1 MTRYSLSSL
10 RFAISA
16 ATILTFMSFIY
27 GAAWAQ
33 VITGSIRGVVKD
45 PNGSA
50 IAGAEVTAKHATTG
64 EVRKTTTDSEGSYAF
79 SSLPIGNYEITA
91 TAKGFKKALIK
102 EVELHISDHLGLD
115 IKLDIGEAAE
125 EVTVVGNGLQLNT
138 ETSEQSGL
146 ISGEQIQELQLNGRS
161 FMSLLELLPGIA
173 SNMPDRAD
181 PNTNP
186 DLYVN
191 GARSTASS
199 FNIDGG
205 NNSDVIVGSS
215 SLNTFTSIDTI
226 AEVKVITS
234 TFAAEYGRSGASQ
247 VNVVTKGGGKQFH
260 GSAYEFFRNDAL
272 DAKDYLTHQTLP
284 LKLNNFGYNFS
295 GPVLLPGG
303 FNRGRDK
310 TFFFFTQEFNRISSR
325 AGSVNTRVPTD
336 AERRGDF
343 SSLLTMTQNGVDAL
357 GRPVF
362 GGQIFDPAT
371 TRQVTAGQVDP
382 VTGLTA
388 ASTGTVR
395 DPFARN
401 IIPQNRM
408 DPNALKLIGLYPS
421 PNTIIPGTSLNF
433 TSAHPTKQR
442 WREEL
447 VRIDHIFSDKIKLF
461 GRYAQDAAS
470 YLNPYGGT
478 TASAIDSPI
487 PGIST
492 TLATRPGK
500 NLVVNLT
507 SIVNPSLLNE
517 TSITYAA
524 REITRVPV
532 LDVAD
537 RTALGLT
544 IPELFP
550 ENDSNIIPVITLG
563 SGYATLSVSRQYLKR
578 LFNLEFTNNLTWTKG
593 KHIFKFGGYYTYGG
607 NRENSSAA
615 TNGNFSYNTGF
626 SGNAVANML
635 LGLPNTYA
643 EAEHMVV
650 AHTRFAAFE
659 AFAQDDFKATPNF
672 TINIGLR
679 YAAYFN
685 PWDVDNVATNFMPSA
700 WDPAKAPQ
708 VSRTNGR
715 ITIGTGDP
723 LNGIIIAGK
732 NSPYGDRMTKD
743 NTDLWGPRIGFA
755 WVPFGA
761 RKWVVRAGYGIYYS
775 RPLIG
780 TYINSSFDN
789 LPHSRSVTTLTPT
802 MSNPGGG
809 TEGLSSPNLTAL
821 DMNMKAATINQW
833 SLGIQHELR
842 GSTILN
848 VSYVGSSGSHL
859 MRPLNINTPA
869 PDPAIVTNANLLN
882 SRRPYLGWGNIT
894 QRQSSAS
901 SNYHSLQ
908 AKFDQRLKSALNLG
922 VAYTYSKSIDNSSSE
937 RNATDVPPNGLAAR
951 MERGPSDFDRTHIF
965 TTNFIWYLPKL
976 VGGGFAGG
984 LLNGWQFS
992 GIGRLWSGT
1001 PFDVVMND
1009 DVAGVG
1015 PVQNQRPDVI
1025 YNTDGPRTAEQYF
1038 NIFAFRRPRSG
1049 TFGYMGRNSM
1059 RGQNVNKW
1067 DLALYKNFTLREG
1080 VKLQFRS
1087 EVFNAF
1093 NHPVFTT
1100 FVTTIETNTTRVNPT
1115 ATNNF
1120 GKVTATRD
1128 NRVLQFALK
1137 LSF

>member
-1 MTRYSLSSL
+1 LTRYSLSFL
-10 RFAISA
+10 KFAISA
-16 ATILTFMSFIY
+16 ATILTFIFLISV
-27 GAAWAQ
+27 AARAQ

-45 PNGSA
+45 PSGSA
-50 IAGAEVTAKHATTG
+50 VAGVEVTAKHATTG
-64 EVRKTTTDSEGSYAF
+64 DVRKTISDGEGSYAF

-91 TAKGFKKALIK
+91 TARGFKKALIK

-125 EVTVVGNGLQLNT
+125 EVTIVGNGLQLNT

-247 VNVVTKGGGKQFH
+247 VNVVTKGGGRQFH

-284 LKLNNFGYNFS
+284 LKLNNFGYNFG

-303 FNRGRDK
+303 YNRGRDK

-325 AGSVNTRVPTD
+325 AGAVNTRVPTD

-343 SSLLTMTQNGVDAL
+343 RAL
-357 GRPVF
+357 GAGSDRIF
-362 GGQIFDPAT
+362 GTPD
-371 TRQVTAGQVDP
+371 DP
-382 VTGLTA
+382 VI
-388 ASTGTVR
+388 
-395 DPFARN
+395 DPRTRSGFPN
-401 IIPQNRM
+401 GIIPQDRM
-408 DPNALKLIGLYPS
+408 DPNALKLINLYPS
-421 PNTIIPGTSLNF
+421 PNTLIPGTNLNF

-447 VRIDHIFSDKIKLF
+447 IRIDHTFTDKIKIF

-492 TLATRPGK
+492 TRATRPGK

-507 SIVNPSLLNE
+507 SILSPALLNE
-517 TSITYAA
+517 TSFTYAG
-524 REITRVPV
+524 REITRKPV
-532 LDVAD
+532 LDFTD
-537 RTALGLT
+537 RTTMGLT

-550 ENDSNIIPVITLG
+550 ENDGNLIPVITLN
-563 SGYATLSVSRQYLKR
+563 SGYATLSISRHYLKK
-578 LFNLEFTNNLTWTKG
+578 LFNLEFTDNLTWTKG

-615 TNGNFSYNTGF
+615 TNGNFSFTTGSPPGF
-626 SGNAVANML
+626 SRNAVANML

-643 EAEHMVV
+643 EAERMVV

-659 AFAQDDFKATPNF
+659 GFAQDDFKATPNF

-700 WDPAKAPQ
+700 WAPAKAPQ
-708 VSRTNGR
+708 VSSSNGR
-715 ITIGTGDP
+715 ITIGTGD
-723 LNGIIIAGK
+723 LMNGIIIAGN
-732 NSPYGDRMTKD
+732 NSPYGRKVTKD

-761 RKWVVRAGYGIYYS
+761 QKWVVRAGYGIYYS

-780 TYINSSFDN
+780 TFINSSFDN
-789 LPHSRSVTTLTPT
+789 VPHSRSVTINTPS
-802 MSNPGGG
+802 MANPGGG

-842 GSTILN
+842 NSTILN

-869 PDPAIVTNANLLN
+869 RNPALVTNANPLN
-882 SRRPYLGWGNIT
+882 SMRPYLGWGNIT

-908 AKFDQRLKSALNLG
+908 AKFDQRLKKTLNLG

-937 RNATDVPPNGLAAR
+937 RNATDVPPNGLDAR

-1015 PVQNQRPDVI
+1015 PVQNQRPDI
-1025 YNTDGPRTAEQYF
+1025 IADTKGKGTADQYF
-1038 NIFAFRRPRSG
+1038 NIDAFARPRTG
-1049 TFGYMGRNSM
+1049 IFGSMGRNSM

-1067 DLALYKNFTLREG
+1067 DLALYKNFTLKEG

-1087 EVFNAF
+1087 EAFNVF
-1093 NHPVFTT
+1093 NHPVFTS
-1100 FVTTIETNTTRVNPT
+1100 FVTTINTNTTRVNPT
-1115 ATNNF
+1115 LDNF

-1128 NRVLQFALK
+1128 TRVLQFALK
-1137 LSF
+1137 LNF

>member
-1 MTRYSLSSL
+1 LTRYSLGSL
-10 RFAISA
+10 KFAILA
-16 ATILTFMSFIY
+16 ATILTFISFIS
-27 GAAWAQ
+27 GAARAQ

-64 EVRKTTTDSEGSYAF
+64 EIRKTTSDSEGSYAF

-91 TAKGFKKALIK
+91 TARGFKKALIK
-102 EVELHISDHLGLD
+102 EVELHISDHLGLE

-247 VNVVTKGGGKQFH
+247 VNVVTKGGGQKFH

-303 FNRGRDK
+303 YNRGRDK

-325 AGSVNTRVPTD
+325 GGSVNTTVPTD

-343 SSLLTMTQNGVDAL
+343 RARGAGTDRM
-357 GRPVF
+357 F
-362 GGQIFDPAT
+362 G
-371 TRQVTAGQVDP
+371 TADDP
-382 VTGLTA
+382 VIDPRTG
-388 ASTGTVR
+388 SGF
-395 DPFARN
+395 PN
-401 IIPQNRM
+401 GIIPQDRM
-408 DPNALKLIGLYPS
+408 DPNALKLISLYPS
-421 PNTIIPGTSLNF
+421 PNTLIPGTTLNF
-433 TSAHPTKQR
+433 TSAHPTKQS

-447 VRIDHIFSDKIKLF
+447 VRIDHTFSDKIKLF
-461 GRYAQDAAS
+461 GRYAQDSAS
-470 YLNPYGGT
+470 YLNPYGGS
-478 TASAIDSPI
+478 TATSIDSSL

-492 TLATRPGK
+492 TLAKRPGK
-500 NLVVNLT
+500 NLVINLT
-507 SIVNPSLLNE
+507 SILNPSLLNE
-517 TSITYAA
+517 TSVTYAA
-524 REITRVPV
+524 REISRVPV
-532 LDVAD
+532 VDVAN
-537 RTALGLT
+537 RTALGLA

-550 ENDSNIIPVITLG
+550 ENDSNIIPVITLN
-563 SGYATLSVSRQYLKR
+563 SGYATLVVSRQYLKR
-578 LFNLEFTNNLTWTKG
+578 LFNLEFTDNLTWTKG

-615 TNGNFSYNTGF
+615 TNGNFSYNTSF
-626 SGNAVANML
+626 SKNPVANML

-643 EAEHMVV
+643 EAEHAVV

-685 PWDVDNVATNFMPSA
+685 PWDIDNVATNFMPSA

-708 VSRTNGR
+708 VSRTTGR

-723 LNGIIIAGK
+723 LNGIIIAGN
-732 NSPYGDRMTKD
+732 NSPYGDRVTKD

-761 RKWVVRAGYGIYYS
+761 RKWVIRAGYGIYYS

-789 LPHSRSVTTLTPT
+789 LPNSRSVTILTPT

-809 TEGLSSPNLTAL
+809 DEGLSSPNLTAL

-869 PDPAIVTNANLLN
+869 PDPALVTNANPLN

-908 AKFDQRLKSALNLG
+908 AKFDQRLKNILNLG

-937 RNATDVPPNGLAAR
+937 RNATDVPPNGLDAR
-951 MERGPSDFDRTHIF
+951 RERGPSDFDRTHIF
-965 TTNFIWYLPKL
+965 TTNFIWYLPRL
-976 VGGGFAGG
+976 VRGGFAGG

-1001 PFDVVMND
+1001 PFDVVMDD

-1025 YNTDGPRTAEQYF
+1025 HNTDGPRTAEQYF
-1038 NIFAFRRPRSG
+1038 NIFAFQRPRSG

-1059 RGQNVNKW
+1059 RGPGVNKW

-1100 FVTTIETNTTRVNPT
+1100 FVTTIDTNTTRVNPT

-1128 NRVLQFALK
+1128 TRVLQFALK